1 MRVLVTGGSG
11 FLGLELCRR
20 LAGRGEEVVSLNRRR
35 SPELE
40 RLGVR
45 QHLGDIADPSTVR
58 RALAGC
64 EAVIHNA
71 ALAGVRGP
79 ERPYRAVNVDGTRH
93 VLTACRALG
102 IRQLVYTSTA
112 SVAFTPEGVTG
123 ADESLPGPRHHSAA
137 YPRTKAEAEAAVL
150 AANGPDLA
158 TTVLRPHLIWGPGD
172 PHFLPALLRATE
184 TGRLLMPG
192 RGTNL
197 VDTCHLATAAHA
209 HLLALDRLSPGHPA
223 AGQAYFIAQGEP
235 RPLREVVAR
244 LLAAAGRHASW
255 RPVPYPVALAAAV
268 LADATTTVLRHH
280 THHGLSRFL
289 LHQLT
294 RPHWFDLTAAR
305 RDLGFEPPTT
315 FDQAMAELTR
325 HHRTTGG

>member
-20 LAGRGEEVVSLNRRR
+20 LTGRGDAAVSLNRRW

-45 QHLGDIADPSTVR
+45 QHLGDIAAPDTVR

-79 ERPYRAVNVDGTRH
+79 EQPYRAVNVDGTRR

-123 ADESLPGPRHHSAA
+123 ADESLLGPRRHSAA

-172 PHFLPALLRATE
+172 PHFLPALLRATKG
-184 TGRLLMPG
+184 GRLLMPG

-209 HLLALDRLSPGHPA
+209 HLLALDRLRPGHPA

-235 RPLREVVAR
+235 RPLREVVTR

-268 LADATTTVLRHH
+268 LADATTTVLRRH
-280 THHGLSRFL
+280 TDHGLSRFL

-294 RPHWFDLTAAR
+294 RPHWFDLTSAR